1 MNPKPPKKLHSN
13 KYCFPFYACFYVS
26 FTHLNIWISDP
37 LDMPVPDL
45 LVPYLQRLAPYAVQ
59 DGQEPGLEGVLEHV
73 RSRTELFLGMF
84 HFSPSEFQGLTK
96 LGKTGRQV
104 LERSS

>member
-1 MNPKPPKKLHSN
+1 
-13 KYCFPFYACFYVS
+13 
-26 FTHLNIWISDP
+26 
-37 LDMPVPDL
+37 MPVPDL

-104 LERSS
+104 LESSSRGLSPVVGLAHTHLSAAIPFRLFLSQ